1 MSLRVCAQAIAPSF
15 PKAKTMQRMVESK
28 QDLEE
33 LSEEHDL
40 GASDYEGNSLWVTAR
55 RKPFD
60 RETQDQCKR
69 WQAQSIR
76 VLSTSNFPG
85 TNLALKLRGC
95 SPQKPCVSE
104 ACTKCM
110 FDFRSRL
117 LEQSIN
123 VMPVGGTAYSIITE
137 GLQFPIG
144 GLFRLNVRKVV
155 RRLQKRIE
163 RSPLL
168 TNCLIL
174 GALDVSLEIPL
185 QGPPFWQL
193 HLYILIDHPKGKAL
207 TTAIKA
213 AFPPEPAAKKPYSSR
228 KLVDRLEPVGYSYK
242 MRFDTH
248 HSYINEETGNL
259 NRDIKRNYIPDKHQ
273 PELLLFLDSY
283 PIGRRM
289 LLRGIRRHG
298 RRLNLKVIRK
308 FAMSPKYG
316 RRTSR

>member
-1 MSLRVCAQAIAPSF
+1 
-15 PKAKTMQRMVESK
+15 MQRTVDIK
-28 QDLEE
+28 QYLEA
-33 LSEEHDL
+33 LSEEHDMC
-40 GASDYEGNSLWVTAR
+40 ASGCEGNSLWVAAR

-76 VLSTSNFPG
+76 ALSKGDASG
-85 TNLALKLRGC
+85 KNLALKLRGC
-95 SPQKPCVSE
+95 SPRKPCLSE
-104 ACTKCM
+104 ACTTCM
-110 FDFRSRL
+110 FDFRTRL
-117 LEQSIN
+117 FEQSVS

-137 GLQFPIG
+137 GLQLPIG

-155 RRLQKRIE
+155 RRLQKRVE

-174 GALDVSLEIPL
+174 GALDVSFEIPVDR
-185 QGPPFWQL
+185 PPFWQV

-213 AFPPEPAAKKPYSSR
+213 AFPPEPAVKKPYSSR

-259 NRDIKRNYIPDKHQ
+259 NRDIKRNYIPDEHQ
-273 PELLLFLDSY
+273 PELLLFLDSF

-298 RRLNLKVIRK
+298 RRLNLKVIGK
-308 FAMSPKYG
+308 FAMSPAYG